1 MSLQSK
7 TQYPVALGY
16 GLGFIGVA
24 IFSASLPVTAFAIRE
39 LDPYFITFARASL
52 AAVLAA
58 IVLVLLRRP
67 FPRHHF
73 WKLLV
78 AGLTTVFGFPLLSAF
93 AMQTVPAN
101 HGGVVLGILPL
112 LTAVFATIIAG
123 ERQTRLFWG
132 SAVAGA
138 ALVIIFALS
147 DQQTL
152 SLSIGDAYL
161 FLACLLV
168 TIGYVLFG
176 QVSRDM
182 PGWESASWAMVL
194 VAPISVVQLWWSY
207 DSTELSAASWSAWM
221 AVFWLGAMS
230 QYVGF
235 FAWNAGLAIGG
246 IGRVGQLQL
255 LQSFMTMG
263 VSALLLNE
271 VISTKTLAFAIAV
284 SIVVLIGSRARSA
297 AKANVSR

>member
-1 MSLQSK
+1 MPDQKSTSNS
-7 TQYPVALGY
+7 VALGY

-39 LDPYFITFARASL
+39 LDLYFVTFARASL

-58 IVLVLLRRP
+58 FVLVVFRRP
-67 FPRHHF
+67 FPRQHF
-73 WKLLV
+73 WKLLI
-78 AGLTTVFGFPLLSAF
+78 AGLTTVFGFPLLSAL

-123 ERQTRLFWG
+123 ERQTWLFWG

-138 ALVIIFALS
+138 ILVIAFALS
-147 DQQTL
+147 DQPTFR
-152 SLSIGDAYL
+152 LSIGDAYL
-161 FLACLLV
+161 FLACLIV
-168 TIGYVLFG
+168 TVGYVLFG

-182 PGWESASWAMVL
+182 PGWESTSWAMVL
-194 VAPISVVQLWWSY
+194 VSPASFALLWWSY
-207 DSTELSAASWSAWM
+207 DSVEVAAGSWNAWI

-230 QYVGF
+230 QYIGF

-255 LQSFMTMG
+255 LQSFMTIG
-263 VSALLLNE
+263 VSAILLSE
-271 VISTKTLAFAIAV
+271 AISTKTLAFAMAV
-284 SIVVLIGSRARSA
+284 GFVVWIGRTAKVA
-297 AKANVSR
+297 AMPVR

>member
-1 MSLQSK
+1 MPVQNSAPNS
-7 TQYPVALGY
+7 VALGY

-39 LDPYFITFARASL
+39 LDPYFVTFARASI
-52 AAVLAA
+52 AAALAA
-58 IVLVLLRRP
+58 IVLVALRRP
-67 FPRHHF
+67 FPRRHF
-73 WKLLV
+73 WKLLI

-112 LTAVFATIIAG
+112 LTAVFASIIAG
-123 ERQTRLFWG
+123 ERQTWLFWG

-138 ALVIIFALS
+138 VLVVTFALS
-147 DQQTL
+147 DQPTFR
-152 SLSIGDAYL
+152 LSIGDAYL
-161 FLACLLV
+161 FLACLIV
-168 TIGYVLFG
+168 TVGYVLFG

-182 PGWESASWAMVL
+182 PGWESTSWAMVL
-194 VAPISVVQLWWSY
+194 VSPASFALLWWSY
-207 DSTELSAASWSAWM
+207 DGVQIATASWNAWT

-255 LQSFMTMG
+255 LQSFMTIG
-263 VSALLLNE
+263 VSAMLLNE
-271 VISTKTLAFAIAV
+271 AISTKTLAFAIAV
-284 SIVVLIGSRARSA
+284 GFVVWLGRN
-297 AKANVSR
+297 AKTAVKPA